1 MIPTNGR
8 PTRGSKRACERPRV
22 ILLLRYFGL
31 AVLAVQAI
39 RRMRGGAQSQLMLGA
54 DGKLWVVKFQN
65 NPQDVR
71 VLANELI
78 ATRLAAAVGLT
89 VPVSDVVEVTEWLVS
104 NTLDMFVDMPRG
116 VRQRYTAGLQFG
128 SQFVGGLMPGQV
140 VDYLP
145 EQQLDEVRNLAE
157 FAGMLCIDKWA
168 GNCNGR
174 QAVFERKPREK
185 KYRATFIDQGFCF
198 NAGAWTF
205 PDSPL
210 RGVYQRNQVYARVT
224 GWESFEPWLSR
235 VEAMEGETLWSIA
248 EAVPP
253 EWYGGDTAVIEQL
266 MEQMLRRRSRVR
278 ELIGEFRDSNRE
290 PFPMW
295 ASGSKIVVPR
305 QFAEVSG
312 VGKFVM

>member
-1 MIPTNGR
+1 
-8 PTRGSKRACERPRV
+8 
-22 ILLLRYFGL
+22 
-31 AVLAVQAI
+31 VLAVQAI

-65 NPQDVR
+65 NPQHIR

-89 VPVSDVVEVTEWLVS
+89 VPASDVVEVTEWLVT
-104 NTLDMFVDMPRG
+104 NTLDLRLELPRG
-116 VRQRYTAGLQFG
+116 QQERYRAGLQFG

-145 EQQLDEVRNLAE
+145 EQQLEEVRNLAE

-174 QAVFERKPREK
+174 QAVFERKPRER

-198 NAGAWTF
+198 NAGEWTF

-210 RGVYQRNQVYARVT
+210 RGVYARNLVYAGVT

-235 VEAMEGETLWSIA
+235 IEAMEAGTLWQIA
-248 EAVPP
+248 EEVPP
-253 EWYGGDTAVIEQL
+253 EWYGGDTRTIERL
-266 MEQMLRRRSRVR
+266 MEQMLARRGRVR
-278 ELIGEFRDSNRE
+278 ELIGSFRDSNRE

-295 ASGSKIVVPR
+295 EKKGSIVVPR

-312 VGKFVM
+312 ASKFVM